1 MNNNNINNNIIK
13 ENSEQYKL
21 RLSKLENLQKN
32 NKDPFLITKFQVNSF
47 SLDIK
52 NNFEKLDGSD
62 VKIAGRLIQRR
73 TMGKAAF
80 ANILDSKGSIQIY
93 IRIDTVGDEIYKEF
107 LDFDI
112 GDIIGIEGTVF
123 KTKKEEISI
132 KVCKVMLL
140 AKSLRPLPEKFHGL
154 QDIELRY
161 RQRYLDLI
169 VNPDVKNTFIKR
181 SVIIKT
187 IRNYLDNLGF
197 IEVETPMLN
206 LIAGGAMARP
216 FVTHHNALDMDL
228 FLRIAPELYLKRLI
242 TGGMDK
248 VYELGRQFRNEGI
261 SIKHNP
267 EFTTMELY
275 QAYVDYEEIMNLT
288 EKIILECNGAIN
300 NSNEIEYQN
309 KKINLSYFERLS
321 MIEAV
326 KKFTGEDFASF
337 ENNNAKA
344 LEIAKKFNI
353 NTQDKNTWGD
363 ILMLIFEEKVEE
375 NLIQPTFIYDF
386 PASSSPL
393 AKRKP
398 ENPNLVERFE
408 LYVTGREIANAYSEL
423 NDPLDQKQRFLEQSK
438 ARENG
443 DEEANLP
450 DKDFVTALE
459 YGMPPTGGLGIGI
472 DRLVMLLTNS
482 ASIRDVI
489 ISPTMKSQNKNS

>member
-1 MNNNNINNNIIK
+1 MSDVNNINNE

-21 RLSKLENLQKN
+21 RLLKLENLQKN
-32 NKDPFLITKFQVNSF
+32 SKDPFVITKFQVDSY

-52 NNFEKLDGSD
+52 NNFEKLENTGI
-62 VKIAGRLIQRR
+62 KIAGRLIQRR

-80 ANILDSKGSIQIY
+80 ANVLDAKGSIQIY
-93 IRIDTVGDEIYKEF
+93 IRIDSVGEEIYKEF

-112 GDIIGIEGTVF
+112 GDIVGIEGTVF
-123 KTKKEEISI
+123 KTKKEEISV
-132 KVCKVMLL
+132 KVQKITLL
-140 AKSLRPLPEKFHGL
+140 AKSLHPLPEKFHGL
-154 QDIELRY
+154 QDIDLRY

-169 VNPDVKNTFIKR
+169 VNPGVKNTFIKR

-187 IRNYLDNLGF
+187 IRNFLDNLGF

-206 LIAGGAMARP
+206 LIAGGALARP
-216 FVTHHNALDMDL
+216 FITHHNALDMNL

-267 EFTTMELY
+267 EFTTIEIY
-275 QAYVDYEEIMNLT
+275 QAYVDYTKMMDLT
-288 EKIILECNGAIN
+288 EKIIFECNKSVGN
-300 NSNEIEYQN
+300 GNEIEYQD
-309 KKINLSYFERLS
+309 KKINLSSFERLS
-321 MIEAV
+321 MIESV
-326 KKFTGEDFASF
+326 KKFTGKDFSEF
-337 ENNNAKA
+337 ENNNEKA
-344 LEIAKKFNI
+344 IEVAQKLGVDI
-353 NTQDKNTWGD
+353 QDKNTWGD
-363 ILMLIFEEKVEE
+363 ILMLVFEEKVEE

-393 AKRKP
+393 AKRKK
-398 ENPNLVERFE
+398 ENSNLVERFE
-408 LYVTGREIANAYSEL
+408 LYITGREIANAYSEL
-423 NDPLDQKQRFLEQSK
+423 NDPIDQKQRFLEQLR

-482 ASIRDVI
+482 ASIRGVI
-489 ISPTMKSQNKNS
+489 IFPTMKARGSL

>member
-1 MNNNNINNNIIK
+1 MSD
-13 ENSEQYKL
+13 ENSEQYKA
-21 RLSKLENLQKN
+21 RLLKLKNLQKEGN
-32 NKDPFLITKFQVNSF
+32 DPFSITKFPVDSF

-52 NNFEKLDGSD
+52 NNFEKFEGNE

-80 ANILDSKGSIQIY
+80 ANVQDSEGSIQFY
-93 IRIDTVGDEIYKEF
+93 IRMDTVGEEIYKKF

-112 GDIIGIEGTVF
+112 GDIIGIEGVVF
-123 KTKKEEISI
+123 KTKKEEISV
-132 KVCKVMLL
+132 KVHSITLL
-140 AKSLRPLPEKFHGL
+140 AKSLHPMPEKFHGL

-169 VNPDVKNTFIKR
+169 VNPNVKDTFIKR
-181 SVIIKT
+181 SIIIKT
-187 IRNYLDNLGF
+187 IRNFLDNLEF

-206 LIAGGAMARP
+206 LIAGGAIARP
-216 FVTHHNALDMDL
+216 FVTHHNALNMDL

-275 QAYVDYEEIMNLT
+275 QAYVDYEKMMDLT
-288 EKIILECNGAIN
+288 EKIILECNKAVGN
-300 NSNEIEYQN
+300 GEEIEYQGE
-309 KKINLSYFERLS
+309 KINLSSFERLS

-326 KKFTGEDFASF
+326 EKFTGENFSMF
-337 ENNNAKA
+337 ENDDKQA
-344 LEIAKKFNI
+344 LNIAEKLGVDVK
-353 NTQDKNTWGD
+353 DKNTWGD
-363 ILMLIFEEKVEE
+363 ILMLVFDEKVEE
-375 NLIQPTFIYDF
+375 HLIQPTFIYDF

-393 AKRKP
+393 AKRKAK
-398 ENPNLVERFE
+398 NPDLTERFE
-408 LYVTGREIANAYSEL
+408 LYITGREIANAYSEL
-423 NDPLDQKQRFLEQSK
+423 NDPLDQKQRFAEQLK

-489 ISPTMKSQNKNS
+489 IFPTMKIREN

>member
-1 MNNNNINNNIIK
+1 
-13 ENSEQYKL
+13 
-21 RLSKLENLQKN
+21 
-32 NKDPFLITKFQVNSF
+32 
-47 SLDIK
+47 
-52 NNFEKLDGSD
+52 
-62 VKIAGRLIQRR
+62 
-73 TMGKAAF
+73 
-80 ANILDSKGSIQIY
+80 
-93 IRIDTVGDEIYKEF
+93 
-107 LDFDI
+107 
-112 GDIIGIEGTVF
+112 
-123 KTKKEEISI
+123 
-132 KVCKVMLL
+132 
-140 AKSLRPLPEKFHGL
+140 
-154 QDIELRY
+154 
-161 RQRYLDLI
+161 
-169 VNPDVKNTFIKR
+169 
-181 SVIIKT
+181 
-187 IRNYLDNLGF
+187 
-197 IEVETPMLN
+197 
-206 LIAGGAMARP
+206 
-216 FVTHHNALDMDL
+216 
-228 FLRIAPELYLKRLI
+228 
-242 TGGMDK
+242 MDK

-423 NDPLDQKQRFLEQSK
+423 NDPLDQKQRFLEQLK